1 MAKLSLSEQKI
12 KNKIFVFRGVQ
23 VMLDKDLGE
32 LYQVETRTLNQAVKR
47 NIDRFPE
54 DFMFQL
60 SNKEFTYLISQ
71 NVTSS
76 SKWGGTRKLPY
87 AFTEQGVSML
97 ASILKSEIAVQVS
110 VQIIR
115 TFVNMRK
122 LLTENVLIFQRLDN
136 IEEKISEHD
145 KKLDL
150 LAHTNLP
157 LKEGIFYDGQFFDA
171 WVFASEI
178 IKSAKKEIILIDN
191 YIDESVLNLL
201 TKRDK
206 TVAATIYT
214 AKISP
219 QLKTDIEK
227 HNTQYSPV
235 NVIAFKKSH
244 DRFLIIDKKT
254 VYHIGAS
261 LKDLGK
267 KWFAFSKIN
276 LDASEMIEKLKQ

>member
-1 MAKLSLSEQKI
+1 MANLSLSEQKT
-12 KNKIFVFRGVQ
+12 KNKIFVFRGLQ

-60 SNKEFTYLISQ
+60 SNEEFTYLISQ

-97 ASILKSEIAVQVS
+97 ASVLKSEIAV
-110 VQIIR
+110 
-115 TFVNMRK
+115 
-122 LLTENVLIFQRLDN
+122 
-136 IEEKISEHD
+136 KI
-145 KKLDL
+145 
-150 LAHTNLP
+150 
-157 LKEGIFYDGQFFDA
+157 
-171 WVFASEI
+171 
-178 IKSAKKEIILIDN
+178 
-191 YIDESVLNLL
+191 
-201 TKRDK
+201 
-206 TVAATIYT
+206 
-214 AKISP
+214 
-219 QLKTDIEK
+219 
-227 HNTQYSPV
+227 
-235 NVIAFKKSH
+235 FKKSH

-254 VYHIGAS
+254 IYHIGAS

-276 LDASEMIEKLKQ
+276 LDASEMIEKLGQ

>member
-1 MAKLSLSEQKI
+1 
-12 KNKIFVFRGVQ
+12 
-23 VMLDKDLGE
+23 
-32 LYQVETRTLNQAVKR
+32 
-47 NIDRFPE
+47 
-54 DFMFQL
+54 MFQL
-60 SNKEFTYLISQ
+60 SNEEFTYLISQ

-97 ASILKSEIAVQVS
+97 ASVLKSERAVQVS

-136 IEEKISEHD
+136 IEEKISKHD

-157 LKEGIFYDGQFFDA
+157 LKEGVFYDGQFFDA

-178 IKSAKKEIILIDN
+178 IKSAKKEIVLIDN
-191 YIDESVLNLL
+191 YIDESVLHLL
-201 TKRDK
+201 TKRNKNVK
-206 TVAATIYT
+206 TTVYT
-214 AKISP
+214 AKISL
-219 QLKTDIEK
+219 QLQEDIFR
-227 HNTQYSPV
+227 HNVQYGKIEV
-235 NVIAFKKSH
+235 KIFKNSH

-276 LDASEMIEKLKQ
+276 ISAEYLLEKLN